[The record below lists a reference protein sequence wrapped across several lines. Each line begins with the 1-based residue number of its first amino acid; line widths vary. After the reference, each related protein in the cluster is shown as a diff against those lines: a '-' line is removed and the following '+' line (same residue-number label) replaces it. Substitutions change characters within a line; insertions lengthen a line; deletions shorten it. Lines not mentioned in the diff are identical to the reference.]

1 MLVVT
6 LVLAAVGFALL
17 VAALTTGSVI
27 WAWGCIVV
35 CVIGA
40 VVLLVSVLATR
51 GPEDEPQP
59 RPGRHA
65 KR

>member
-1 MLVVT
+1 MLVLT
-6 LVLAAVGFALL
+6 LVLAAIGFVLL
-17 VAALTTGSVI
+17 IASLITGSVI

-40 VVLLVSVLATR
+40 VLLLVSALSIS
-51 GPEDEPQP
+51 GPDDGMPPQ
-59 RPGRHA
+59 RQV